1 MLPGTTCKC
10 RTTPHWGPFRRS
22 YSGVVTFAKDKEA
35 IVHLPP
41 HYDSGRHYRATISYQ
56 ARAPAPAARGASQR
70 S

>member
-1 MLPGTTCKC
+1 M
-10 RTTPHWGPFRRS
+10 
-22 YSGVVTFAKDKEA
+22 VTFAKDKEA